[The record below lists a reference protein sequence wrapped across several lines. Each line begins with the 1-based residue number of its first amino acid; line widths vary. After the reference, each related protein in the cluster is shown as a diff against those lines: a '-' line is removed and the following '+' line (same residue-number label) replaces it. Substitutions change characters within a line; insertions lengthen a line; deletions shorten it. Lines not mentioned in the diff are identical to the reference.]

1 MYDAFALSPMTKKYT
16 IGFLLSTLLLVVF
29 EYIFLEEIYSGKRT
43 LVLIVSLLGVL
54 LASLFFFLFFTKY
67 RKSVKD
73 S

>member
-1 MYDAFALSPMTKKYT
+1 MPRKYT

-29 EYIFLEEIYSGKRT
+29 EYVFLQEMFSGKRT

-54 LASLFFFLFFTKY
+54 LASVFFVLFFAKY